1 VGFLFA
7 GSDPPDM
14 DVETV
19 LAPVDG
25 SEEAMEA
32 FEYAVAIADR
42 YDAGVH
48 ALHVLGEAATRGVAT
63 GDVDD
68 EDVAALAEAV
78 MASTREM
85 AGETP
90 LDHSSA
96 FGFSASRLTQHP
108 GSVILDAAAEV
119 AADFIVLPREPVTGD
134 PEAVIEKAAEY
145 VLAYATQP
153 VLSV

>member
-1 VGFLFA
+1 
-7 GSDPPDM
+7 M

-108 GSVILDAAAEV
+108 GSVILDAADEV